1 MVLFISNTFERG
13 EARGGGG
20 GKGVGAGVL
29 KIDVGGI
36 LEGGGDLFNLVKT
49 MVSDLHKEL

>member
-20 GKGVGAGVL
+20 GGVGAGVL

-36 LEGGGDLFNLVKT
+36 LEGGDLFNLVKT

>member
-20 GKGVGAGVL
+20 VL
-29 KIDVGGI
+29 QIDVGGI
-36 LEGGGDLFNLVKT
+36 LEGGTYLT
-49 MVSDLHKEL
+49 

>member
-1 MVLFISNTFERG
+1 MVLFISNTIERG
-13 EARGGGG
+13 EARGGG
-20 GKGVGAGVL
+20 GVGAGVL

-36 LEGGGDLFNLVKT
+36 LEGGDLFNLVKT

>member
-13 EARGGGG
+13 EARGGGE
-20 GKGVGAGVL
+20 GVGAGVL

-36 LEGGGDLFNLVKT
+36 LEGGGGLI
-49 MVSDLHKEL
+49 

>member
-20 GKGVGAGVL
+20 RGGGGVL
-29 KIDVGGI
+29 QIDVGGI
-36 LEGGGDLFNLVKT
+36 LEGGTYLT
-49 MVSDLHKEL
+49 

>member
-13 EARGGGG
+13 EVRGGGG
-20 GKGVGAGVL
+20 GGVGAGVL

-36 LEGGGDLFNLVKT
+36 LEGGTYLT
-49 MVSDLHKEL
+49 

>member
-20 GKGVGAGVL
+20 VRREGGGGVL
-29 KIDVGGI
+29 QIDVGGI
-36 LEGGGDLFNLVKT
+36 LEGGTYLT
-49 MVSDLHKEL
+49 

>member
-20 GKGVGAGVL
+20 G
-29 KIDVGGI
+29 GGRGC
-36 LEGGGDLFNLVKT
+36 LNRRGGYFRGGDLFNLVKT

>member
-20 GKGVGAGVL
+20 GGGVGRGASN
-29 KIDVGGI
+29 IRGGYFC
-36 LEGGGDLFNLVKT
+36 GGDLFNLVKT

>member
-1 MVLFISNTFERG
+1 MRRE
-13 EARGGGG
+13 EGGGE
-20 GKGVGAGVL
+20 GVGAGVL

-36 LEGGGDLFNLVKT
+36 LEGGDLFNLVKT

>member
-13 EARGGGG
+13 EARGGEGEGWGRGASNRRGG
-20 GKGVGAGVL
+20 YFR
-29 KIDVGGI
+29 
-36 LEGGGDLFNLVKT
+36 GGDLFNLVKT

>member
-13 EARGGGG
+13 EARGAGGG
-20 GKGVGAGVL
+20 GGGVGAGVL

-36 LEGGGDLFNLVKT
+36 LEGGTYLT
-49 MVSDLHKEL
+49 

>member
-1 MVLFISNTFERG
+1 M
-13 EARGGGG
+13 
-20 GKGVGAGVL
+20 L

-36 LEGGGDLFNLVKT
+36 LEGGDLFNLVKT

>member
-20 GKGVGAGVL
+20 VGAGVL

-36 LEGGGDLFNLVKT
+36 LEGGGTYLT
-49 MVSDLHKEL
+49 